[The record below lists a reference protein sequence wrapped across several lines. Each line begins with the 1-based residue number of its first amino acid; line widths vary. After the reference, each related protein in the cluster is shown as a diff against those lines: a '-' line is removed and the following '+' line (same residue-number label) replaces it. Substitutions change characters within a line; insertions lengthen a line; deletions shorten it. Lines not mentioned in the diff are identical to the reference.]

1 MSNTVTYR
9 FLLRA
14 CRVLYISLHRFDHG
28 YFYPGGDA
36 GHHSKVGAGPGEGFN
51 VNIPWNMAS
60 MGDAEYIAAFQQIIL
75 PIAYEVYFC
84 ILITHLMFLMYVLN
98 CL

>member
-1 MSNTVTYR
+1 MDTNYSTVLSSVQTSLV
-9 FLLRA
+9 LLRA
-14 CRVLYISLHRFDHG
+14 CRVLYISLHRFDQG

-51 VNIPWNMAS
+51 VNIPWEDAVF

-75 PIAYEVYFC
+75 PIASEV
-84 ILITHLMFLMYVLN
+84 TSVFL
-98 CL
+98 